1 MDKIFKE
8 VPVRKLFK
16 DCLMMA
22 KYVGKKQGNEKVL
35 LNMVRT
41 QFKMNMAELDDD
53 KVKEQKEAAVR
64 ALHNVYLVEAD
75 RYVRGKPSGGQPK
88 P

>member
-1 MDKIFKE
+1 
-8 VPVRKLFK
+8 
-16 DCLMMA
+16 
-22 KYVGKKQGNEKVL
+22 
-35 LNMVRT
+35 
-41 QFKMNMAELDDD
+41 MAELDDD